1 MALVTTPG
9 TWSLGFAFSP
19 DGLAFTPLAHPVI
32 PLVDAD
38 WDRDASSNELV
49 AYASVIGLDGDG
61 QHLGES
67 FWLYHMYLLPGD
79 DFTRRHLLRR
89 LVTREPVAAGD
100 PLGPVSRL
108 ALVRARHAV
117 LQDDWV
123 TTVQLDPAYGD
134 RRVLGYLLS
143 EEVAAAVELTDCHIE
158 AWQDHMVGV
167 GGDCGGA
174 TRLRRLGWALTSDG
188 TGRVAV
194 YRCFDEPTTNHFVS
208 TDPACEGARFEWLI
222 GYLLAR

>member
-38 WDRDASSNELV
+38 WDRDAASNELV

-79 DFTRRHLLRR
+79 GFDRRHLVRR
-89 LVTREPVAAGD
+89 LVTRERVPAGD
-100 PLGPVSRL
+100 TLGPLNRL
-108 ALVRARHAV
+108 ALVRSRNAA
-117 LQDDWV
+117 LGDDWV
-123 TTVQLDPAYGD
+123 TTVQLDPSYVD
-134 RRVLGYLLS
+134 RRVLGYVLS
-143 EEVAAAVELTDCHIE
+143 EQVAASVELTDCYIDI
-158 AWQDHMVGV
+158 WTDHMVGV
-167 GGDCGGA
+167 NGDCGGA
-174 TRLRRLGWALTSDG
+174 TALRRLGWALSTGG
-188 TGRVAV
+188 TDRVAV
-194 YRCFDEPTTNHFVS
+194 YRCFDEATTNHFLS
-208 TDPACEGARFEWLI
+208 TDPACEGAGVEWLL
-222 GYLLAR
+222 GYLLAG